1 MPLTDQA
8 DRRLM
13 LLGILLLGL
22 AISVMVYYWITVPD
36 EDSFGERY
44 VNSEVPLI
52 FPFFVIMSFKPITL
66 TVYLIFTG
74 VLLILEAIKERL
86 RDRNTRPIKIM
97 LLLIAF
103 ASGYEVFWNFFAWF
117 TVWQRE
123 GGVLDAIA
131 NTTHEYPILPANFNF
146 ATKIVFLIFAL
157 SLYGSLFLGK
167 LERSKPTAH

>member
-1 MPLTDQA
+1 
-8 DRRLM
+8 
-13 LLGILLLGL
+13 
-22 AISVMVYYWITVPD
+22 
-36 EDSFGERY
+36 
-44 VNSEVPLI
+44 
-52 FPFFVIMSFKPITL
+52 
-66 TVYLIFTG
+66 
-74 VLLILEAIKERL
+74 
-86 RDRNTRPIKIM
+86 M

-146 ATKIVFLIFAL
+146 ATKIIFLIFAL

-167 LERSKPTAH
+167 LERSKPTTH